1 MKIIYIPLMIILIF
15 LECIINALSFALF
28 FGEAL
33 IIAYSIS
40 LVLGLLIIGGAHFS
54 ADLFNRAQHKNV
66 DQSFT
71 ASYIM
76 IIFIF
81 LLVFIVMWFL
91 ALCRQEYIDIINM
104 DTNIISLTPNETL
117 GTLISYYNLDFEGYI
132 HLIANIAIFVVAFI
146 ASFYHHNKKIN

>member
-1 MKIIYIPLMIILIF
+1 MIILIF

-54 ADLFNRAQHKNV
+54 ADLFNRALHKNV
-66 DQSFT
+66 DQNFT

-91 ALCRQEYIDIINM
+91 ALCRQNYLDIIM
-104 DTNIISLTPNETL
+104 SIDLTIP
-117 GTLISYYNLDFEGYI
+117 GDAIGPVSYYNLDFGGYI

-146 ASFYHHNKKIN
+146 ASFYHHNKKY